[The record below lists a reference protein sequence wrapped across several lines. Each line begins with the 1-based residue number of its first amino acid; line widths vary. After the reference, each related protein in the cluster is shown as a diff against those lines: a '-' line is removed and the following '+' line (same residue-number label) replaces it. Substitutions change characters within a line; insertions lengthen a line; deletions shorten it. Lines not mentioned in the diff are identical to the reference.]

1 MSRFAGAFGIGAGAD
16 SSSEEESVGSEEN
29 QAEAAQDD
37 KKKISK
43 YFMDSDNEDSEER
56 HFKRGQDKK
65 WEALEK
71 ILDTCNSAANVK
83 DFNKMDDNLPKLI
96 GEVAKASQTLF
107 KNNGEQLPNRVLKV
121 LLVFEDTINEVT
133 NAMKKKMGKVTAVS
147 HTKLKQKF
155 KNFGLWLK
163 TEEEAKGF

>member
-1 MSRFAGAFGIGAGAD
+1 MSRFAGAFGFGGGGGD

-56 HFKRGQDKK
+56 HFKLGQDKK

-71 ILDTCNSAANVK
+71 VLDACSSAANVK
-83 DFNKMDDNLPKLI
+83 DFGKMDDNLPKLI
-96 GEVAKASQTLF
+96 AEVAKASNTLF
-107 KNNGEQLPNRVLKV
+107 KSNG
-121 LLVFEDTINEVT
+121 D
-133 NAMKKKMGKVTAVS
+133 
-147 HTKLKQKF
+147 
-155 KNFGLWLK
+155 
-163 TEEEAKGF
+163 